1 MSMDRRMLSEKFG
14 VRPRGYTETRKLVLQ
29 WLGPKIRN
37 RLQESD
43 LSLTALSKETGIG
56 ISTLSDYISG
66 RYEPSLSKIMCLASA
81 LGVNWRFFF
90 EKDYLEPDVGFRQEV
105 SASKIS
111 NDRMTV

>member
-1 MSMDRRMLSEKFG
+1 MDKRMSSERFG
-14 VRPRGYTETRKLVLQ
+14 ARPRGYIETRKLVLQ

-37 RLQESD
+37 QLRESG

-56 ISTLSDYISG
+56 VSTLSDYISG
-66 RYEPSLSKIMCLASA
+66 KYEPSLSKVMCLASA

-90 EKDYLEPDVGFRQEV
+90 ERDYLEPDIDFRQEV

-111 NDRMTV
+111 NDR